1 MWMQSISKQAEEGAM
16 LIAAGIFAAT
26 TFVVGHILSRE
37 L

>member
-1 MWMQSISKQAEEGAM
+1 MQPLLKQGEEGAM

>member
-1 MWMQSISKQAEEGAM
+1 MIATDLKQQGEEDGM

-26 TFVVGHILSRE
+26 TFVVGHVLSQK